1 MLRFFL
7 STVRLSRWPLSDD
20 IHGWSSFEKGLKQAL
35 ELSTG
40 KFAKAG
46 KREMVAISSMS
57 NWVMWCLEL
66 SGPTTARP
74 GFWMLRFFLST
85 VRLSRWPLS
94 DDIHGWSSFEKG
106 LKQALELSTGKFAK
120 AGKREIYIYIYIH
133 ILYKGIGEGFERC
146 SCEFLYVSLLLH
158 WPASSSLT
166 KYAAK
171 QRPKRMS
178 QATPLAS
185 GKPRYAATP
194 LGASRTRQRSVW
206 SEVSHLI
213 YESLFSAED
222 LQRRV
227 RAYRVSWSLA
237 NHYL

>member
-1 MLRFFL
+1 MHFRPLIVGVHSLGRCPLNAGVLLEAGSCL
-7 STVRLSRWPLSDD
+7 S
-20 IHGWSSFEKGLKQAL
+20 
-35 ELSTG
+35 
-40 KFAKAG
+40 
-46 KREMVAISSMS
+46 ISSVPNPCWLKIS
-57 NWVMWCLEL
+57 SGVPNICNIILE
-66 SGPTTARP
+66 SIIIHCANPYQPTT
-74 GFWMLRFFLST
+74 
-85 VRLSRWPLS
+85 V
-94 DDIHGWSSFEKG
+94 
-106 LKQALELSTGKFAK
+106 
-120 AGKREIYIYIYIH
+120 YIYIY

-146 SCEFLYVSLLLH
+146 SCEFLYVSLQILQ
-158 WPASSSLT
+158 WPASSSLLT

-178 QATPLAS
+178 QAS

-213 YESLFSAED
+213 YESLFSAEG

-237 NHYL
+237 SHYL